1 VTQGHCTNAT
11 IDFMSP
17 SDLKGTL
24 TFLRESERLKSV
36 LRSAYTTTGQQE
48 STAEHSW
55 RLCLM
60 AMVFADE
67 FAGLDIAKL
76 LKLCVLHDLGEALH
90 GDIPAVQQH
99 QNPHKSAQERADLQI
114 LMQTLP
120 LALAHSFMALW
131 EEYENASSPEA
142 RIVKGLDKLE
152 TILQHNQGI
161 NPPGFD
167 YAFNVGYGQKYMA
180 EHPLLLQ
187 IRVLLDADT
196 RARQASSEHAN
207 AATASPLS

>member
-1 VTQGHCTNAT
+1 
-11 IDFMSP
+11 MSP
-17 SDLKGTL
+17 SDLQGSL
-24 TFLRESERLKSV
+24 TFLREAERLKSV
-36 LRSAYTTTGQQE
+36 LRSAHTSTGQQE

-60 AMVFADE
+60 AMVFEGE
-67 FAGLDIAKL
+67 FTGLDFGKV

-90 GDIPAVQQH
+90 GDIPAVLQD
-99 QNPHKSAQERADLQI
+99 QNPHKSAQERADLQT

-120 LALAHSFMALW
+120 AHMAAAFLSLW

-161 NPPGFD
+161 NPPDFD
-167 YAFNVGYGQKYMA
+167 YGFNLGYGQKHMGA
-180 EHPLLLQ
+180 HPLLRQ
-187 IRVLLDADT
+187 IRSLLDADT
-196 RARQASSEHAN
+196 QARQSASISVGDQAPKP
-207 AATASPLS
+207 TP